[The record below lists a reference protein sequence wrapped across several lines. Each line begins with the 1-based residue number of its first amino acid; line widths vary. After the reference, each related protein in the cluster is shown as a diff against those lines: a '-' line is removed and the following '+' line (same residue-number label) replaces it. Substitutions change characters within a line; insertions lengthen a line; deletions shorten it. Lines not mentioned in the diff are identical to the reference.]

1 MPGVARKLSDK
12 VGGGIAQGSSNV
24 FINNLMVAQR
34 GDRVTPHP
42 PCCCGPGCG
51 CQEHCV
57 AQLKECSS
65 NVFANSINIVRQ
77 GDKATCQHPIE
88 GSFNV
93 FSGLFIYILCVIL
106 H

>member
-1 MPGVARKLSDK
+1 MPGVARKFSDT
-12 VGGGIAQGSSNV
+12 VGGGIALGSSNV

-42 PCCCGPGCG
+42 PCCCGPSCG

-57 AQLKECSS
+57 ASLLQSS
-65 NVFANSINIVRQ
+65 STVFANGINIVRQ
-77 GDKATCQHPIE
+77 GDRATCMHPIS

-93 FSGLFIYILCVIL
+93 FSG
-106 H
+106 